1 MSNKLTKCITIRNF
15 PAGLWRSVKAAAAE
29 LGVPV
34 SGLVSTAL
42 RYYLVE
48 VVRPEIREHYEKTE
62 KNDGKHVCN
71 GPANS

>member
-1 MSNKLTKCITIRNF
+1 M
-15 PAGLWRSVKAAAAE
+15 KAAAAE

-48 VVRPEIREHYEKTE
+48 VVRPMAREHYEKTE
-62 KNDGKHVCN
+62 KNDG
-71 GPANS
+71 